1 MESQSM
7 IILSI
12 VRLIK
17 KTKYKWVNI
26 FLNRH
31 FFWSGGV
38 GGGGGGDVKVELDLS
53 NYALKADLKLAT
65 GVDTFKFAK
74 QTDLASLKSEI
85 DKSGI
90 IKLETASVALS
101 KLRN

>member
-31 FFWSGGV
+31 FFWSRGV
-38 GGGGGGDVKVELDLS
+38 GGGRGDVKVELDLS

>member
-1 MESQSM
+1 MS
-7 IILSI
+7 
-12 VRLIK
+12 
-17 KTKYKWVNI
+17 KYFPKPTL
-26 FLNRH
+26 FLEQ
-31 FFWSGGV
+31 G

>member
-31 FFWSGGV
+31 FFWSGG
-38 GGGGGGDVKVELDLS
+38 GGGGGGGNVKVELDLS

>member
-1 MESQSM
+1 MS
-7 IILSI
+7 
-12 VRLIK
+12 
-17 KTKYKWVNI
+17 KYFPKPTL
-26 FLNRH
+26 FLE
-31 FFWSGGV
+31 GE
-38 GGGGGGDVKVELDLS
+38 GGGGG
-53 NYALKADLKLAT
+53 AKLPT

>member
-12 VRLIK
+12 VVLIK

-38 GGGGGGDVKVELDLS
+38 GVGGRGDVKVELDLS

>member
-31 FFWSGGV
+31 FFWSGGR
-38 GGGGGGDVKVELDLS
+38 GNVKVELDLS

-65 GVDTFKFAK
+65 GVDTFKFAT

>member
-26 FLNRH
+26 FLNQH
-31 FFWSGGV
+31 IFFRGGRGWS
-38 GGGGGGDVKVELDLS
+38 GDVKVELDLS
-53 NYALKADLKLAT
+53 NYALKADLKLVT
-65 GVDTFKFAK
+65 GIYTFKFAK